1 MSKFQL
7 TWKLLKLIIGISVIE
22 FFKIVFFTARTH
34 IAYGRQHSYEEEVIA
49 FDPRKSYAH
58 KYIYNTDQDI
68 YYIET
73 HISNN

>member
-7 TWKLLKLIIGISVIE
+7 TWKLLKLIIGISAIE